1 VLGQCGNSGNSS
13 EPHLHYHLQDAP
25 VIQDA
30 IGIKCYFE
38 RVVVE
43 KEGTK
48 ATREG
53 YSADKGDIIS
63 SSGKK

>member
-13 EPHLHYHLQDAP
+13 EPHLHYHLQDTP

-38 RVVVE
+38 RVVVG
-43 KEGTK
+43 KEGTR

-53 YSADKGDIIS
+53 YSAVKGDFIS